1 LNVFGK
7 ESTEFWVEMDKKQ
20 PEENNQRMN
29 QERGEKVYDVVRARI
44 FSGLYWPRQHLVE
57 STLSEELRVTRSAV
71 REALKRLTAEGL
83 VVSERNRGSF
93 VAVFSLKEA
102 FDTYQVEAFL
112 EGSAAYLSTH
122 HIGEEEINKLSGL
135 IEHCCHLGDQDLNEW
150 AKCNREIHRI
160 FNAGCGNRR
169 LLDLIKNN
177 VKFMKYRFIV
187 ISQRLEI
194 HRRNNEHKAIL
205 EALRRGDPLEVRAA
219 VENHILAAGKDMLNR
234 LEGILPDSTEK
245 KTPAIASGVR

>member
-1 LNVFGK
+1 
-7 ESTEFWVEMDKKQ
+7 MDKKQ
-20 PEENNQRMN
+20 PEENNQRLN
-29 QERGEKVYDVVRARI
+29 QERGEKGYEIVRERI
-44 FSGLYWPRQHLVE
+44 FSGFYWPRQHLVE
-57 STLSEELRVTRSAV
+57 STLSEELGVTRSAV

-93 VAVFSLKEA
+93 VVEFSLKEA

-122 HIGEEEINKLSGL
+122 HLGEEEIKKLSGL
-135 IEHCCHLGDQDLNEW
+135 IEHCCHLGDQDLDEW
-150 AKCNREIHRI
+150 TKCNRQIHRTL
-160 FNAGCGNRR
+160 NVGCGNRR

-187 ISQRLEI
+187 ISQHPVI

-219 VENHILAAGKDMLNR
+219 VEEHILAAGKDMVSR
-234 LEGILPDSTEK
+234 LEGILPHFTEK
-245 KTPAIASGVR
+245 KTPVTAGIAK